1 MDNLQVTPEA
11 NSEDG
16 SLCAR
21 CHSPLE
27 QGDLRCAICGEVA
40 PAKERATL
48 TTVVTKILRCTGC
61 GAAIGYDIKHQAPA
75 CSFCGGVVEEE
86 SVSDPMEQTEMFLP
100 FTVTEQQA
108 QRALKQW
115 LANQG
120 WSRPSDLASTAT
132 FAGLKPLW
140 WVGWVFHAEA
150 QVSWAADSD
159 AGSRRSSWAPHS
171 GQTTLQFNRV
181 LVSASRGLTNQ
192 EANAIT
198 PGMNLQTAQSGPGG
212 ARADAIIEQFDVQRS
227 QARREVIAA
236 IERLSAESVQRTEIP
251 GRKFRNVAVSL
262 VLRGLHTQRY
272 ALPAY
277 VIAYRY
283 KEQLYRVVICGQD
296 TKLVIGKA
304 PRSLMKTVVL
314 PIVIVIVIA
323 LIFLLFSAF

>member
-1 MDNLQVTPEA
+1 MDNLQVSTEA
-11 NSEDG
+11 NSEDS

-27 QGDLRCAICGEVA
+27 HGDLRCAICGEVA
-40 PAKERATL
+40 PIETRAAQ
-48 TTVVTKILRCTGC
+48 TTVSTNILRCKDC

-75 CSFCGGVVEEE
+75 CSFCGGVVEVE
-86 SVSDPMEQTEMFLP
+86 SVADPMEQTELFLP

-108 QRALKQW
+108 QQALKQW

-120 WSRPSDLASTAT
+120 WSRPGDLASTAT

-140 WVGWVFHAEA
+140 WVGWVFQAEA
-150 QVSWAADSD
+150 RVSWAADSD

-171 GQTTLQFNRV
+171 GQTTLQFNQI
-181 LVSASRGLTNQ
+181 LVSASRGLNNQ
-192 EANAIT
+192 EADAIT
-198 PGMNLQTAQSGPGG
+198 PGMDLRTAQPDPGG

-236 IERLSAESVQRTEIP
+236 IERLSAQSVQRTEIP

-262 VLRGLHTQRY
+262 VLRGLHTRRY

-283 KEQLYRVVICGQD
+283 KEKLYRVVICGQD
-296 TKLVIGKA
+296 AKRVIGKA

-314 PIVIVIVIA
+314 PIVVVIVIV